1 MQTCIAGSIHSL
13 FSENSADI
21 RRIVDNQPQSL
32 NSEGMTFSCS
42 SLCAQ
47 RVEAKALTIIITYRC
62 FFSLASSFSSG
73 NGYIAKVK

>member
-32 NSEGMTFSCS
+32 NSEGMKFSCS

-47 RVEAKALTIIITYRC
+47 RVEAKAFTIIIT
-62 FFSLASSFSSG
+62 
-73 NGYIAKVK
+73 